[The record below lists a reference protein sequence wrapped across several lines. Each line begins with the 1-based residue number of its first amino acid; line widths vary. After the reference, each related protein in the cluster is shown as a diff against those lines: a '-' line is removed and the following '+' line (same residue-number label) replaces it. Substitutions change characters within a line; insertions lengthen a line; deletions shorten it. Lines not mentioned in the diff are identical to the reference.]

1 MAELSTRTVHQVT
14 VEVVPWL
21 NKYFGGKGLGR
32 VTVVEPVPAGTTI
45 RGLLVA
51 LGQKYPAFKAKAF
64 EGDSDVLSDH
74 IALLVND
81 SWLNSENFDL
91 KLKDG
96 DKITLLPAFAGG

>member
-1 MAELSTRTVHQVT
+1 VAELSTRTVHQVT

-21 NKYFGGKGLGR
+21 NKAFGGKGLGR
-32 VTVVEPVPAGTTI
+32 VTLAEQVPAGTTI

-51 LGQKYPAFKAKAF
+51 LGQKYPAFRAKAF
-64 EGDSDVLSDH
+64 EGDSDVLNDH